1 MKKIL
6 DDEVPN
12 EIGLTD
18 REVLFMIIIFL
29 VVIAFIVIG
38 YISTL
43 KILIDLNE
51 KVTNLIT
58 AFTN

>member
-18 REVLFMIIIFL
+18 REVMFMIIIFL
-29 VVIAFIVIG
+29 VAVAFIVIG

>member
-18 REVLFMIIIFL
+18 REIMFGIIIFL
-29 VVIAFIVIG
+29 VAVAFIVIG

-43 KILIDLNE
+43 KILIELNE